1 MTEDLIN
8 ETEDTTELMG
18 RNFIHDIIDQDLAP
32 DGRHHGLKIH
42 TRFPPE
48 PNGYLHIG
56 HSKAIYIDFG
66 TAEKYGGLCNLRM
79 DDTNPSKE
87 CVSYVEAIK
96 EDVRWLGYDWD
107 DRFFYASDFFEETYR
122 QAERLIKINL
132 AYVCEQTAD
141 EMRENRGTLTSPGK
155 PSPWRDRDPEESLD
169 LFRRMRAGEF
179 PDGAMTLRAKIDM
192 SSGNMNLRDP
202 VLYRIMRE
210 THHRTGDDWL
220 IYPMYDFS
228 HPISDA
234 MEGITHSLC
243 SLEFVD
249 HRPLYDWVIS
259 NCDLPGRP
267 RQVEFARLGINYTVM
282 SKRKLR
288 ILVEEEIVDGW
299 DDPRLPTL
307 CGMRRRGYTPEA
319 ILKFNERNG
328 VSNVPSTVEFDFL
341 EFCVREDLNER
352 SQRVMAVLDPIK
364 LTIENYP
371 ADKEENFTVENHPF
385 NPEHGSHD
393 ITFSRDLWIERDDF
407 MIEPARKYFRLYP
420 GNLVRLRAAYV
431 IRCTGY
437 KLDDSGQVS
446 EVTAEYLPESRGGV
460 APDGTKVR
468 GTIHWVNQR
477 DCLDAE
483 IHLYDKLFTVP
494 DPDAHDADYKD
505 LINPDSIT
513 IISHAKLE
521 PAIRTMDS
529 PTGFQFMRL
538 GYFKEDSKLSTAA
551 EPVYNRVVTL
561 KETYRPD

>member
-1 MTEDLIN
+1 
-8 ETEDTTELMG
+8 
-18 RNFIHDIIDQDLAP
+18 
-32 DGRHHGLKIH
+32 
-42 TRFPPE
+42 
-48 PNGYLHIG
+48 
-56 HSKAIYIDFG
+56 
-66 TAEKYGGLCNLRM
+66 
-79 DDTNPSKE
+79 
-87 CVSYVEAIK
+87 
-96 EDVRWLGYDWD
+96 
-107 DRFFYASDFFEETYR
+107 
-122 QAERLIKINL
+122 
-132 AYVCEQTAD
+132 
-141 EMRENRGTLTSPGK
+141 
-155 PSPWRDRDPEESLD
+155 
-169 LFRRMRAGEF
+169 
-179 PDGAMTLRAKIDM
+179 
-192 SSGNMNLRDP
+192 
-202 VLYRIMRE
+202 
-210 THHRTGDDWL
+210 
-220 IYPMYDFS
+220 
-228 HPISDA
+228 
-234 MEGITHSLC
+234 
-243 SLEFVD
+243 
-249 HRPLYDWVIS
+249 
-259 NCDLPGRP
+259 
-267 RQVEFARLGINYTVM
+267 M

-494 DPDAHDADYKD
+494 DPDAHDADYK
-505 LINPDSIT
+505 T
-513 IISHAKLE
+513 
-521 PAIRTMDS
+521 
-529 PTGFQFMRL
+529 
-538 GYFKEDSKLSTAA
+538 
-551 EPVYNRVVTL
+551 
-561 KETYRPD
+561 